1 MRADEY
7 VVAKLTEAEAKL
19 KIRENEVS
27 SMKDTIKR
35 LQEDLEEEETR
46 FQIIKRRMQE
56 LVKVVPAIAAE
67 GEYVAEFRNSGY
79 IFSSSQKEDFNW
91 LMAAFDLQKEEKDS

>member
-7 VVAKLTEAEAKL
+7 VVNKLTEAEAKL

-27 SMKDTIKR
+27 SMKGTIKR
-35 LQEDLEEEETR
+35 LQEDLEEEEAR

-56 LVKVVPAIAAE
+56 LIKVVPAIGTE
-67 GEYVAEFRNSGY
+67 DVYVAEFRSYGY
-79 IFSSSQKEDFNW
+79 IFSNCQEEDFNW
-91 LMAAFDLQKEEKDS
+91 LMAAFDLQKEKES

>member
-19 KIRENEVS
+19 KIKENEVS
-27 SMKDTIKR
+27 SMKGTIKR
-35 LQEDLEEEETR
+35 LQEDLEEEEAR

-56 LVKVVPAIAAE
+56 LVKVVPAINTE
-67 GEYVAEFRNSGY
+67 DVYVAEFRNSGY
-79 IFSSSQKEDFNW
+79 IFSNSQEEDFNW
-91 LMAAFDLQKEEKDS
+91 LMAAFDLQKEGRS